1 MYVVEV
7 VVLRTVGGRIVGFKV
22 PSSYAGSEVEDVV
35 GACDELELRRGT
47 GINGLYGKC
56 CSRSSSRGDLRR
68 RYEGCSGRCRRYRQ
82 GGARNSEARTRFN

>member
-56 CSRSSSRGDLRR
+56 
-68 RYEGCSGRCRRYRQ
+68 
-82 GGARNSEARTRFN
+82 